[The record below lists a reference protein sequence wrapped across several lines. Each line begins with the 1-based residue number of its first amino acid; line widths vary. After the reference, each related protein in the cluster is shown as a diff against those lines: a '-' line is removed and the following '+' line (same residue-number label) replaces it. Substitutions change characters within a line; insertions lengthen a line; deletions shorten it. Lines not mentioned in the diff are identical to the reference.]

1 MERDSTMD
9 KLLQP
14 PVVLLAS
21 FAFALNGLAAV
32 TTYVVP
38 PGTAGNAP
46 TSPYDSWATAAN
58 SIADALA
65 ALPSD
70 TDPATI
76 RVAPGI
82 YAVAEQM
89 IPSRQNVEIRS
100 DDGSGHLARETTI
113 LDGGFRNAADCD
125 STNRFFQISKNNFAL
140 RGFTLRNSCAAY
152 EKQFGG
158 GAVYI
163 SSGIKG
169 VTLDSCTFTNCNA
182 FFVVP
187 KNNVQSNS
195 GGAVSVH
202 YDSANCGHLV
212 TNCLFVDCRSPTGAA
227 AINSGKSRSSWTSR
241 ETLFVISDC
250 VFRRTDIGKDAT
262 DTTAYGTSQY
272 TGAVSGPVWIEN
284 SRFTA
289 VGKGATR
296 ATVLAGDYSVL
307 TGCVFENLSNT
318 LFNSSCIISNSV
330 FRNNKAKMVYQS
342 RDIRICSSVITNNGA
357 VGNNPYQNAMFV
369 GGKVVNCLY
378 AYNDHPVTA
387 TYGTVF
393 ENCTIVSN
401 RNNGVAMTIS
411 TGGYS
416 TLRNCLSY
424 GNRYT
429 AWGNSNTRGATSN
442 GNFFYFKDWA
452 GNSADYLTMGNCY
465 FENGENVTLNQ
476 YRGNGAS
483 TSLLSLD
490 PGERSAAITAAADAA
505 KDKLFAD
512 WTHGNWRLQRKS
524 PLREAGQ
531 PLDWMERNSTDL
543 DGNPRLT
550 NLFGKPFAAGALPD
564 LGCYECQDITPYC
577 TLVMVQ

>member
-1 MERDSTMD
+1 MKR
-9 KLLQP
+9 LLP
-14 PVVLLAS
+14 IIILAS
-21 FAFALNGLAAV
+21 SALAADY
-32 TTYVVP
+32 YVVP
-38 PGTAGNAP
+38 AGTAGNAP

-250 VFRRTDIGKDAT
+250 VFLRTDIGKDAT

-342 RDIRICSSVITNNGA
+342 RDLRICSSVITNNGA
-357 VGNNPYQNAMFV
+357 VGNNPFQNAMFI

-401 RNNGVAMTIS
+401 RNNGVAMT
-411 TGGYS
+411 
-416 TLRNCLSY
+416 
-424 GNRYT
+424 RYT

-490 PGERSAAITAAADAA
+490 PGERIAAITAAADAA